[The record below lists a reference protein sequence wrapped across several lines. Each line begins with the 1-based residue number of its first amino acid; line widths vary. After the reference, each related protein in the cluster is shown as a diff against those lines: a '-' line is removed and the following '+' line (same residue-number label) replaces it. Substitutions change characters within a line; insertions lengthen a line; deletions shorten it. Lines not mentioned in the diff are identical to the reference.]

1 MPKGETMKKCPYCAE
16 MIEDEASGCQ
26 YCQRTL
32 APKETNAAPP
42 INKSSI
48 TKEPQTKKNRLPI
61 IGFVLS
67 IIGFSFFPG
76 AESMLIVVCAL
87 VFPKISNPFADL
99 QGTFWYYLLGIFGF
113 LFIYLLFN
121 FPLTLGFIFSCMAL
135 RSVKLN
141 PKLENRGFAI
151 AGVAISCAALVGLIL
166 FNIVGFYLDL

>member
-1 MPKGETMKKCPYCAE
+1 MPKGETMKNCPYCAE
-16 MIEDEASGCQ
+16 MIEDEASECQ
-26 YCQRTL
+26 YCGRAL
-32 APKETNAAPP
+32 APKETNAAPS

-48 TKEPQTKKNRLPI
+48 TNEPHSKINRLPI

-76 AESMLIVVCAL
+76 AESMMIVVCAL
-87 VFPKISNPFADL
+87 VFPKLSDPLASF
-99 QGTFWYYLLGIFGF
+99 QGTFWYYLIAFFGF

-151 AGVAISCAALVGLIL
+151 AGVVISCAALVGLIL
-166 FNIVGFYLDL
+166 FNVVGFYFDL